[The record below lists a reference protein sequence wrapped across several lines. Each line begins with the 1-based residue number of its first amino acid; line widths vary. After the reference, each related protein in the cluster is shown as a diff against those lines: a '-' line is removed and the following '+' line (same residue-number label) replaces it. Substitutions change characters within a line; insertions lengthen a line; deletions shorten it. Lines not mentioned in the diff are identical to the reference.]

1 MIGLF
6 DSLYIGLT
14 AIAQSEGAH
23 AGLFDP
29 LYIALIAPTFILSL
43 YASWKVKHSFNKFSK
58 KPTVGGKTG
67 AQIAREIL
75 DRNGLSNVSVEI
87 THGMLSDHYDP
98 GKKSVRLSEEVYNG
112 QNIAAI
118 GVAAHETGHA
128 IQHKLAYRP
137 LVLRNMMVPIASIG
151 SNFSWII
158 IMAGFVLGHS
168 DLILIGIILF
178 TTIVVFQLITLP
190 VEFDASNRAKQ
201 ILYSQ
206 GLVNSNELAGV
217 NKVLGAAAMTYVA
230 AAASAIMTL
239 LYFLIR
245 SGLLGGNNRD

>member
-1 MIGLF
+1 MI
-6 DSLYIGLT
+6 
-14 AIAQSEGAH
+14 
-23 AGLFDP
+23 FDP
-29 LYIALIAPTFILSL
+29 LYIAMIAPPFLLSL
-43 YASWKVKHSFNKFSK
+43 YATWKVKHSFSKFSK
-58 KPTVGGKTG
+58 RPTVGGKTG

-87 THGMLSDHYDP
+87 TRGLLSDHYDP
-98 GKKSVRLSEEVYNG
+98 GKKAVRLSAEVFNG

-128 IQHKLAYRP
+128 IQHKQAYKP
-137 LVLRNMMVPIASIG
+137 LVLRNMMVPVASIG

-158 IMAGFVLGHS
+158 IMAGFVLQGMEHFFS
-168 DLILIGIILF
+168 LGTNLIYAGIILF
-178 TTIVVFQLITLP
+178 GTIVLFQLITLP

-217 NKVLGAAAMTYVA
+217 NKVLSAAAMTYVA
-230 AAASAIMTL
+230 AAASSIMTL

-245 SGLLGGNNRD
+245 AGLLGGNRD